1 MIRFTAQVVQ
11 LDAQAGDGRRTIT
24 GIAVP
29 YGVEATVGSGQR
41 VVFEPGSLPEDGPAP
56 KLIYQHDAA
65 QPVGLVTGRAATDEG
80 MLFSARLS
88 DTIAGRDAMTLLAD
102 GVIDSVSVGAEPVE
116 HHMVGAVMHV
126 TAARWLEL
134 SLVTIPAFAAA
145 KITSIAASEP
155 ELDPDPEPQPEPEPE
170 SEVVMSDTETIIPTA
185 VFAAAPRREPRL
197 PSAASYMAA
206 MHAGG
211 DAFVEA
217 QRVWADYR
225 DWHADPIQAAA
236 GDEVL
241 SNIAGLVP
249 VPILGPVF
257 EDLKY
262 LAPVLTALGT
272 RAMPNNGAGATFIR
286 PTWTTHPTVAEQTT
300 ELTAVSAT
308 TAVIA
313 SNTVTKKT
321 FAGSAN
327 MSYQTIDFSDP
338 ALLQIMLQDL
348 TGVYLDAVD
357 NFAADNLLTAATS
370 AGVWDLSVTD
380 LMKSIYDAAVVCA
393 ATNFLPTH
401 IFVDPATWGAMG
413 QLVDGSNRPVFPS
426 IGLPGVNGV
435 GGNGSA
441 ANYGNMNPLGLQLV
455 VDKNFAAKTMVIMNE
470 KAFEVYRQDRGV
482 LSVESPTTLGRTVSV
497 FGYAATF
504 KANAAMIQKITQ
516 A

>member
-1 MIRFTAQVVQ
+1 MIRFTAQAVQ

-29 YGVEATVGSGQR
+29 YGVEATVGNGMR

-88 DTIAGRDAMTLLAD
+88 DTAAGRDAMTLLAD
-102 GVIDSVSVGAEPVE
+102 GVIDSVSVGAEPLQ
-116 HHMVGAVMHV
+116 HNMVGAVMHV

-155 ELDPDPEPQPEPEPE
+155 EAAPDPEPEPE

-185 VFAAAPRREPRL
+185 VYAAAPRREPRL

-206 MHAGG
+206 MHVGG

-225 DWHADPIQAAA
+225 DWHADPIQAAG

-241 SNIAGLVP
+241 SNIPGLVP

-286 PTWTTHPTVAEQTT
+286 PTWTTHPTVAEQST

-313 SNTVTKKT
+313 ANTVTKKT

-338 ALLQIMLQDL
+338 ALLQIMIQDL
-348 TGVYLDAVD
+348 TGVYLDAID
-357 NFAADNLLTAATS
+357 NFAADGLLAAATS
-370 AGVWDLSVTD
+370 AGVWDLTVTD
-380 LMKSIYDAAVVCA
+380 LMKSIFDCAVVCA

-401 IFVDPATWGAMG
+401 IFVNPATWGAMG
-413 QLVDGSNRPVFPS
+413 QLVDGSNRPVFLS
-426 IGLPGVNGV
+426 IGLPGVNGI

-441 ANYGNMNPLGLQLV
+441 ASYGNMNPMGLQIV
-455 VDKNFAAKTMVIMNE
+455 VDKNFATKTMVIANA
-470 KAFEVYRQDRGV
+470 KAFEVYRQDCGV

-504 KANAAMIQKITQ
+504 AGTAAMIQKITQ

>member
-1 MIRFTAQVVQ
+1 MIRFTAQPVQ
-11 LDAQAGDGRRTIT
+11 LDAQAGTGRRTIT

-29 YGVEATVGSGQR
+29 YGVEATVGNGMR

-88 DTIAGRDAMTLLAD
+88 DTAAGRDAMTLLAD
-102 GVIDSVSVGAEPVE
+102 GVIDSVSIGAEPLE
-116 HHMVGAVMHV
+116 HNMVGAVMHV

-155 ELDPDPEPQPEPEPE
+155 DPQPDPQPEPE
-170 SEVVMSDTETIIPTA
+170 EVVMSDTETIIPTA
-185 VFAAAPRREPRL
+185 VYAAAPRREPRL

-262 LAPVLTALGT
+262 IAPVLSALGT
-272 RAMPNNGAGATFIR
+272 RAMPSNGAGATFIR
-286 PTWTTHPTVAEQTT
+286 PTWTTHPTVAQQST

-308 TAVIA
+308 TAVVA
-313 SNTVTKKT
+313 SNTVTKVT
-321 FAGSAN
+321 FAGSAQ
-327 MSYQTIDFSDP
+327 MSYQTLDFSDP

-348 TGVYLDAVD
+348 SGVYLDAID
-357 NFAADNLLTAATS
+357 NYAADNLLTAATS
-370 AGVWDLSVTD
+370 AGVWDLTVVD
-380 LMKSIYDAAVVCA
+380 LLKSIYDAAVVTA

-401 IFVDPATWGAMG
+401 IFVDPATWGLFG
-413 QLVDGSNRPVFPS
+413 QLVDGSNRPIFPS

-441 ANYGNMNPLGLQLV
+441 SNYGNMNPLGLQLV
-455 VDKNFAAKTMVIMNE
+455 VDKNFAAKTMVIINE
-470 KAFEVYRQDRGV
+470 KAFEIYRQDRGV

>member
-1 MIRFTAQVVQ
+1 MIRFTAQAVQ
-11 LDAQAGDGRRTIT
+11 LDAASDTGRRTIT

-29 YGVEATVGSGQR
+29 YGVEATVGNGMR
-41 VVFEPGSLPEDGPAP
+41 VVFAAGSLPEDGPPP

-88 DTIAGRDAMTLLAD
+88 DTAAGRDAMTLLAD
-102 GVIDSVSVGAEPVE
+102 GVIDSVSVGAEPLE

-155 ELDPDPEPQPEPEPE
+155 ATEPASEPE

-185 VFAAAPRREPRL
+185 VYAAAPRREPRL
-197 PSAASYMAA
+197 PSAASYLAA
-206 MHAGG
+206 MHTGG

-217 QRVWADYR
+217 QRVWADWR

-241 SNIAGLVP
+241 SNIPGLVP
-249 VPILGPVF
+249 VPIIGPVF

-262 LAPVLTALGT
+262 VAPVLSALGS
-272 RAMPNNGAGATFIR
+272 RAMPGNGAGATFVR
-286 PTWTTHPTVAEQTT
+286 PTWTTHPTVAEQAT

-308 TAVIA
+308 TAIVA

-327 MSYQTIDFSDP
+327 MSYQTLDFSDP

-348 TGVYLDAVD
+348 SGVYLDAID

-370 AGVWDLSVTD
+370 AGVWDLTVVD
-380 LMKSIYDAAVVCA
+380 LLKSIFDAAVVCA

-401 IFVDPATWGAMG
+401 IFVDPATWGLMG
-413 QLVDGSNRPVFPS
+413 QLVDGSNRPIFPS
-426 IGLPGVNGV
+426 IGLPGVNSV

-441 ANYGNMNPLGLQLV
+441 TNYGNMNPMGLQLV

-497 FGYAATF
+497 FGYTATF